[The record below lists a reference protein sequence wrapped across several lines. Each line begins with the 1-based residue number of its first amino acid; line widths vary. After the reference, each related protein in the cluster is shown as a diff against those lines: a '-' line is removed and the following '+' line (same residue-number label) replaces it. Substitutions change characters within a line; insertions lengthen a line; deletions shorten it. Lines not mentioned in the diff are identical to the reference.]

1 MKNIKKLLLVFG
13 IVPLLLTACESD
25 KQYSDCLE
33 TSNDTTYFPG
43 MVYRA
48 SYNDVVES
56 VYLISPA
63 LNPEAPINERTYD
76 ISWKDDIKLSCISFA
91 EGLKGKKVI
100 NAMKLA
106 DNVLRVKIENT
117 VENKNTTFGYLQIT
131 PDAFKA
137 NNPDLK
143 ETILRARVEL
153 GEKSALIDKNEYK
166 AFCLETSDTAQ
177 YVDGKCYQISK
188 ENEIKKYDEQGNVIG
203 TEDKVEKFYLI
214 NKPINPEASENEWQY
229 DIKWKENLSVSDF
242 TFVEGL
248 GGKIISKLERV
259 SDNVV
264 YLEIFKALTDKN
276 ETSGYVRVKETAFD
290 ALTETAKDKRLYAY
304 VSIGEESGMINK

>member
-25 KQYSDCLE
+25 RKYSDCLE
-33 TSNDTTYFPG
+33 TSNDSTFFPG
-43 MVYRA
+43 MIYRA

-63 LNPEAPINERTYD
+63 LNPEAAPTERQYD
-76 ISWKDDIKLSCISFA
+76 ISWKDDIKLSCISLTD
-91 EGLKGKKVI
+91 GLKGKKVI

-106 DNVLRVKIENT
+106 DNVLRVKIENA
-117 VENKNTTFGYLQIT
+117 VEDKNATFGYVQIS

-137 NNPDLK
+137 NNPELK
-143 ETILRARVEL
+143 ETYLKARVEL
-153 GEKSALIDKNEYK
+153 GVKSALIDKNEFK
-166 AFCLETSDTAQ
+166 SFCLETSATAE
-177 YVDGKCYQISK
+177 YVDGQCYQIAK
-188 ENEIKKYDEQGNVIG
+188 ENEIKHFDEQGNVIDI
-203 TEDKVEKFYLI
+203 EDKVEKFYLI
-214 NKPINPEASENEWQY
+214 NKPINPAANQNEWQY
-229 DIKWKENLSVSDF
+229 DIKWKDTLSVSDF

-248 GGKIISKLERV
+248 EGKIISKLVRV

-276 ETSGYVRVKETAFD
+276 ETSGYVRVKESAFD

-304 VSIGEESGMINK
+304 VSIGEESGMVNK